1 VVKTA
6 TNSAVCGPC
15 YQLKICDHLFYFFV
29 FPFDFDT
36 MKKPVPARV
45 GDLTPSDI
53 TVETF
58 LSWVA
63 IVNLNRR
70 RRGEA
75 KGHQILLRTED
86 PGLLISI
93 LLEGTTVDFLFSHD
107 RKEASFENC
116 RDATKA
122 KDYIRSLDRPKQLK
136 VVEFYRTLY
145 AALTSY
151 YKKVESCGCLSEC
164 IVVLFI
170 KSDFEKDVACAF
182 DELFREL
189 DADNITQSDQ
199 I

>member
-1 VVKTA
+1 
-6 TNSAVCGPC
+6 
-15 YQLKICDHLFYFFV
+15 
-29 FPFDFDT
+29 
-36 MKKPVPARV
+36 MKKSTPARV
-45 GDLTPSDI
+45 GDLAPPEI

-58 LSWVA
+58 LSWMA

-70 RRGEA
+70 RRNEA

-86 PGLLISI
+86 PGLLISL
-93 LLEGTTVDFLFSHD
+93 LLEGTTIDFLFSHD
-107 RKEASFENC
+107 RKEESFENC
-116 RDATKA
+116 RDAAKA
-122 KDYIRSLDRPKQLK
+122 KDYIRALDRPKQMK

-145 AALTSY
+145 AALTCY
-151 YKKVESCGCLSEC
+151 YKKIESCGVFSEC

-170 KSDFEKDVACAF
+170 KTNFEKDVATAF

>member
-1 VVKTA
+1 
-6 TNSAVCGPC
+6 
-15 YQLKICDHLFYFFV
+15 
-29 FPFDFDT
+29 
-36 MKKPVPARV
+36 MKKPAPARV
-45 GDLTPSDI
+45 GDLTPPDI

-63 IVNLNRR
+63 VVNLNRR

-107 RKEASFENC
+107 RKGASFENC

-122 KDYIRSLDRPKQLK
+122 KDYIRALDRPKQLK

-151 YKKVESCGCLSEC
+151 YKKVESCGFFSEC
-164 IVVLFI
+164 IVVLLI
-170 KSDFEKDVACAF
+170 KSNFEKDVACAF